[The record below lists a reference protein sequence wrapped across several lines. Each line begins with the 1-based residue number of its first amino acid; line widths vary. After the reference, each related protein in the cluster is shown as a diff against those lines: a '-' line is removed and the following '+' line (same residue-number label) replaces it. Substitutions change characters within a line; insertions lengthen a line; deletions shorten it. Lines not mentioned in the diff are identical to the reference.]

1 MKVIQH
7 SGGGRFGRA
16 SVQGRRFSA
25 IMGAGFGIGCMLVI
39 LCRQKLLQDISLLDV
54 DSLYLVRDSLIEG
67 KAYFFYLL
75 PRRAFVFGAFVLLW
89 WYGVG
94 SLGLKLGGFLMGME
108 AGIWLQACVE
118 QYHLKG
124 VLLWVFLYIPYIFFY
139 LGAILCGLM
148 FCQTAGDADVY
159 EKRRAI
165 RERPGFA
172 LAAAALFLAG
182 LYLESAVHP
191 AWLKNFLSVF

>member
-1 MKVIQH
+1 MKVSECAGGGQ
-7 SGGGRFGRA
+7 SGGRA
-16 SVQGRRFSA
+16 ERKRFSA
-25 IMGAGFGIGCMLVI
+25 IMGMGFAAGCVLVL
-39 LCRQKLLQDISLLDV
+39 LCRGKLLQDLSLLDV
-54 DSLYLVRDSLIEG
+54 DSLYLVRDSLISG

-75 PRRAFVFGAFVLLW
+75 PRRAFVFGVFALLW

-94 SLGLKLGGFLMGME
+94 SLGLRLGGFLMGME

-139 LGAILCGLM
+139 LGAILCGLA
-148 FCQTAGDADVY
+148 FCRTTGDIY

-172 LAAAALFLAG
+172 LAAAVLFLLG
-182 LYLESAVHP
+182 LYLESTVHP
-191 AWLKNFLSVF
+191 VWLKHFLQVF

>member
-1 MKVIQH
+1 MKVTEH
-7 SGGGRFGRA
+7 SGGGQFGRTA
-16 SVQGRRFSA
+16 VQGKRFSV
-25 IMGAGFGIGCMLVI
+25 IMGAGFVLGCILVI

-67 KAYFFYLL
+67 KSYFFYLL
-75 PRRAFVFGAFVLLW
+75 PRRVFAFGAFVLLW

-94 SLGLKLGGFLMGME
+94 SPGLKLGGFLMGVE

-148 FCQTAGDADVY
+148 FCQTSGDMY

-172 LAAAALFLAG
+172 LAAIVLFLTG
-182 LYLESAVHP
+182 LYLESTVHP
-191 AWLKNFLSVF
+191 VWLKNFLSVF